1 MTGVADAAQLQGFK
15 TLISSVS
22 RDRNVVIFMYPTLKE
37 LSDRPGWLE
46 ATAPIGDRC
55 RVNSLTCIDVAR
67 EPTWTESAYKGDGVH
82 PTIAGNKVLASILA
96 KAVTNTSAMQT
107 NHSHDC

>member
-1 MTGVADAAQLQGFK
+1 VTGVADAAQLQRFK

-22 RDRNVVIFMYPTLKE
+22 RDRNVVIFMYPTLKDH
-37 LSDRPGWLE
+37 SDRPGWPE
-46 ATAPIGDRC
+46 AAAPIGDLC

-82 PTIAGNKVLASILA
+82 PTVAGNKVPASILA
-96 KAVTNTSAMQT
+96 KAVTNTSATQT
-107 NHSHDC
+107 NH